1 MGDIVDIETNEPH
14 INFYGKA
21 RVHVVPLSVIKNIA
35 DGKFDLEQLE
45 DYQEIVKIVFADP
58 CQRFDKATTYG
69 PDKA

>member
-1 MGDIVDIETNEPH
+1 MITEIQNNEPH

-21 RVHVVPLSVIKNIA
+21 AVHVVPLSVIKNIA
-35 DGKFDLEQLE
+35 DGKTDLESLD
-45 DYQEIVKIVFADP
+45 DYEEIVKIVFADL